1 MMDIQT
7 RKIEFIEGFLK
18 LKNENVI
25 SMLEIV
31 LKKEIEK
38 EITENPNPMSID
50 EFNHRIDRSMEDSLS
65 GKLTEGKDLITEIG
79 KWS

>member
-18 LKNENVI
+18 LKNETVI
-25 SMLEIV
+25 SRLELV
-31 LKKEIEK
+31 LKKEMEK
-38 EITENPNPMSID
+38 EITENLNRMTID
-50 EFNHRIDRSMEDSLS
+50 EFNHRIDRSMEDSS
-65 GKLTEGKDLITEIG
+65 NGKLTEGNDLITEVK